1 MFRYAL
7 LPEKTALT
15 KLEFKGEVPVP
26 SEDDGTEAGGGS
38 TEDTDGEDGGVTED
52 PLT

>member
-1 MFRYAL
+1 MRV
-7 LPEKTALT
+7 PEKTALT

-26 SEDDGTEAGGGS
+26 SEDDDSETGGGS
-38 TEDTDGEDGGVTED
+38 AEDTDGNDDGVTED